1 MIVSFP
7 IGAYVVFN
15 SEIGD
20 NIDFGFPL
28 EKFDLFIAGINMEIP
43 FEYQIG
49 DAFVVVWCVFAVL
62 FTIAIIGPKKSF
74 LVSISGLLIREKNLT
89 DANYL
94 ITIIKWF
101 SVLVVISLSLIHI

>member
-49 DAFVVVWCVFAVL
+49 DAFVVV
-62 FTIAIIGPKKSF
+62 
-74 LVSISGLLIREKNLT
+74 
-89 DANYL
+89 
-94 ITIIKWF
+94 
-101 SVLVVISLSLIHI
+101 LSLIHI